1 MKKIISAALVASV
14 AAGLATAEISVGL
27 NYRRGTNVFSD
38 ANLSKSTA
46 TFMKFGDV
54 TGTDAF
60 TFKAS
65 NDYAGITLNYNP
77 ISGGN
82 TGPAGSSNNK
92 EDVTAKNFWLLGNGV
107 EYTAYVNPT
116 SWLQLKS
123 GVHKDGITYAEQV
136 KKDTD
141 DTNWSAAGKYAFLY
155 KLGLTAAGSTG
166 IFLDDMTSINGAG
179 TPFAFADF
187 KFNGVGPGN
196 LLVRASFAYT
206 DNWLVTGGF
215 NSKTM
220 YAAPGLVVGYKINDL
235 VDVNVDVQMAT
246 NNDLAFG
253 LYASPLGLLDGN
265 LTGTLGFTMSTVF
278 DGEKGHKGAVTTDKD
293 GVTFFGIDLRLRYV
307 AGDFHI
313 ANAFNFTGASE
324 DKQVT
329 QNASTASKRTG
340 NSNIWDSVFLT
351 YKLTDN
357 WTITGNVQLQ
367 AALGVGTGDE
377 TILDLAVTPGVMYT
391 VGKGATIT
399 AGLYT
404 TFNDL
409 TDKLNSNSIGVALP
423 VIFRVKM

>member
-77 ISGGN
+77 TSAPSGDKN
-82 TGPAGSSNNK
+82 P
-92 EDVTAKNFWLLGNGV
+92 AKNFWAGGNGV

-116 SWLQLKS
+116 SWLQLKG

-155 KLGLTAAGSTG
+155 KLGLTAADSTG

-179 TPFAFADF
+179 APFAFADF

-196 LLVRASFAYT
+196 LLVRASLAGTYDGSGT
-206 DNWLVTGGF
+206 TPYNWLKKGGY
-215 NSKTM
+215 NDKTV

-235 VDVNVDVQMAT
+235 VDVNVDVQMAS

-265 LTGTLGFTMSTVF
+265 LTGTLGFTMSTVL
-278 DGEKGHKGAVTTDKD
+278 DGEKDAVGARVNNKD
-293 GVTFFGIDLRLRYV
+293 GVTFFGIDLRFRYV

-324 DKQVT
+324 DKQVKQKQT
-329 QNASTASKRTG
+329 TASARTG